1 MEGNIIQ
8 NARNLFR
15 VSKENEGV
23 KDKRIRD
30 IGIPFESE
38 KEDEGENYYEP
49 VRVVFIV
56 AIILNMKVMLI
67 KVKHY
72 WSKNTLIKLNIFIN
86 NLKKSDAKKIQLRMA
101 INFMSSKG
109 SQRVIT

>member
-38 KEDEGENYYEP
+38 KENEGGNYYEP
-49 VRVVFIV
+49 VRVCYFYSSNYIEYESN
-56 AIILNMKVMLI
+56 AHKSKTLLI
-67 KVKHY
+67 KEYFDKVKYFH
-72 WSKNTLIKLNIFIN
+72 K
-86 NLKKSDAKKIQLRMA
+86 
-101 INFMSSKG
+101 
-109 SQRVIT
+109 